1 MGSRVGRPCPDG
13 CRLRQGSRSVPCISS
28 RRRTSSSRINLRT
41 PSQEKLALKRA
52 IATANEQ
59 ITDIYDQVSK
69 QSGKGQAA
77 IFRAHLALLNDAEIF
92 QEVST
97 RTLMPATVRL
107 GRGNMPLNVVR
118 WS

>member
-1 MGSRVGRPCPDG
+1 MPDRGVGFARD
-13 CRLRQGSRSVPCISS
+13 RHRSVYQFQTTHIAVEDKPQDPES
-28 RRRTSSSRINLRT
+28 
-41 PSQEKLALKRA
+41 EELALKRA

-59 ITDIYDQVSK
+59 ITDIYEQVSK

-97 RTLMPATVRL
+97 QIEAATVRL
-107 GRGNMPLNVVR
+107 GRGNMRLNAAR